1 MATRKQSSR
10 TSTASEQRA
19 ERSPLALAA
28 SIAGRATLLGVHF
41 SRGMFEFI
49 SPDESGSVAGEIGT
63 RVEHSLAD
71 SALRSTVNIV
81 IEVPCPD
88 PERGQRIRISAA
100 IELSYNLSGDAPP
113 NAKEAECFAKINGV
127 YNAWPYWREFVQHC
141 TTRMGLPPLT
151 LPLMT
156 AARALAHAGFRE
168 SGPDPSA
175 DDKSGG

>member
-10 TSTASEQRA
+10 AGTSSEHPA

-28 SIAGRATLLGVHF
+28 SIAGRATLLAVHF
-41 SRGMFEFI
+41 SRGMFEFV
-49 SPDESGSVAGEIGT
+49 SPDESGSGTGDIGT
-63 RVEHSLAD
+63 KVEYSLAE
-71 SALRSTVNIV
+71 SSLRSTVNIV
-81 IEVPCPD
+81 LEVPCPD

-100 IELSYNLSGDAPP
+100 IELEYNLSGDALP
-113 NAKEAECFAKINGV
+113 NAREAECFAKINGV

-168 SGPDPSA
+168 PSPA
-175 DDKSGG
+175 AEATEKSGE